1 MSCRQI
7 THQAAALFQ
16 PTWTSVS
23 RFGSYFW
30 KEPAPFTPEV
40 SRRGGMDI
48 VVCCAVPS
56 RGDDV
61 SRPNLAALEHSV
73 NWSTAR
79 TAGNFFF
86 DAVMHPE

>member
-16 PTWTSVS
+16 PTRTSVS

-30 KEPAPFTPEV
+30 KEPAPFTPEA
-40 SRRGGMDI
+40 STRGGMDV

-56 RGDDV
+56 HGDDV
-61 SRPNLAALEHSV
+61 SSTNPAALEHSE

-79 TAGNFFF
+79 TAGDFSFF
-86 DAVMHPE
+86 

>member
-7 THQAAALFQ
+7 SHQAAALLQ
-16 PTWTSVS
+16 PTRTSVS

-30 KEPAPFTPEV
+30 KEPAPFTPEA
-40 SRRGGMDI
+40 STRGGMDI

-61 SRPNLAALEHSV
+61 SSTNPAALEHSE
-73 NWSTAR
+73 NWSTAC

-86 DAVMHPE
+86 LRCSDAS

>member
-7 THQAAALFQ
+7 THQAAAALFQ
-16 PTWTSVS
+16 PTRTSVS
-23 RFGSYFW
+23 RLGSYFW
-30 KEPAPFTPEV
+30 KEPASFTPEA
-40 SRRGGMDI
+40 STRGGMDI

-61 SRPNLAALEHSV
+61 SRTNPAALEHSE

-79 TAGNFFF
+79 TTGIFFL
-86 DAVMHPE
+86 MQ